1 MHLRLTNIR
10 GRVIGV
16 LAAVAVTI
24 LGGTAGAQPS
34 APYVEAVEKGSINWA
49 SGAVVTVGRAA
60 ADAHADDTAG
70 LEPNPLQSVA
80 VFDARQRL
88 FALLSDVRVNA
99 EERVAD
105 MAAVTPLMATK
116 LKEMAARPVPIP
128 IPVEGAGTVEVRL
141 EFNLYGGF
149 SQLVLP
155 RDIKQIDSVR
165 QVPPAPSNSP
175 PAGGR
180 DAYTGLVLDART
192 IAALPA
198 LAPRILDENRK
209 VVYGAAFVSREYA
222 VQRGISGYMTEMPTA
237 LKDARVGSNPLV
249 VKGLAA
255 EGTGRC
261 DIIISNADA
270 DRLRKSWTHLTF
282 LKECRVVIVLSPPK

>member
-1 MHLRLTNIR
+1 
-10 GRVIGV
+10 V

-24 LGGTAGAQPS
+24 LAGAAGAESS
-34 APYVEAVEKGSINWA
+34 APYVEATEKGSINWA
-49 SGAVVTVGRAA
+49 SGAVVAAGRAA
-60 ADAHADDTAG
+60 ADAHAADAAG
-70 LEPNPLQSVA
+70 LEPDPLQSVA
-80 VFDARQRL
+80 LFDARQRL

-99 EERVAD
+99 EERVGD
-105 MAAVTPLMATK
+105 MAAVTPLMATQ

-128 IPVEGAGTVEVRL
+128 IATEGAGTVEVRL
-141 EFNLYGGF
+141 EFSLYGGF

-165 QVPPAPSNSP
+165 QVPPAPSNSA
-175 PAGGR
+175 PAAGR
-180 DAYTGLVLDART
+180 DAFTGLVLDART

-198 LAPRILDENRK
+198 MAPRILDENRK
-209 VVYGAAFVSREYA
+209 AVYGAAFVSREYA
-222 VQRGISGYMTEMPTA
+222 VQSGISAYVTELPAA
-237 LKDARVGSNPLV
+237 LKDPRVGSNPLI